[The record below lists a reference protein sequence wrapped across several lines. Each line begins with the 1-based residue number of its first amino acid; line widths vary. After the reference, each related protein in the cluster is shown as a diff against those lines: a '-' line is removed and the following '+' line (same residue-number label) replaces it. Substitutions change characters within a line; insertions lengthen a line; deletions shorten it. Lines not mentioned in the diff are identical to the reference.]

1 MVNLQVRIWCD
12 KGSLFSPQA
21 QIGSAQLAGHYAT
34 FALNTQIRQVRC
46 FVLDFA
52 TLKLTL
58 RLEHC
63 FNPFSV
69 WMPKKQIFKY
79 LKCVHYRITDHTLS
93 KWLSSSVLLHSK
105 EVSPRLRLVKSDYKS
120 GVQFH
125 MYLELN
131 RTIVQSHG
139 SRFRLKSN
147 QAWVGLVPRIS
158 RLLIKNKY
166 SKMCIEWTST
176 YSVRDADLDRRI
188 EFCFWSKNS
197 LVQFVGHVWSKW

>member
-1 MVNLQVRIWCD
+1 MRVKRLVLQFKLDLSQSRIFGGKFTSSNLMRQRFPFFTSSPNRISSVSSRTLCC
-12 KGSLFSPQA
+12 
-21 QIGSAQLAGHYAT
+21 IVYAT
-34 FALNTQIRQVRC
+34 FALNTQICQVRC

-79 LKCVHYRITDHTLS
+79 LKCVHYRITVFPIDNQVT
-93 KWLSSSVLLHSK
+93 VLLHAK
-105 EVSPRLRLVKSDYKS
+105 EVCPILRLVKSDYKS

-166 SKMCIEWTST
+166 SKMCIE
-176 YSVRDADLDRRI
+176 
-188 EFCFWSKNS
+188 
-197 LVQFVGHVWSKW
+197 